1 VLASAALFRGVHVG
15 DARIPENP
23 DDSKSYGTLP
33 RTGDATTVPQEAT
46 GVAGLAGRYATALF
60 ELADQ
65 ARQLDAVA
73 TDLRRLQAMFDG
85 TPELR
90 RLIANPVIARD
101 NKTKAMLAVLD
112 AAQIGGLVRKFVG
125 AVAGNS
131 RLAALPAIIRA
142 FLGEL
147 ARRRGESAADVVSAV
162 PLSEAQRTQL
172 ADVLRGLVGGKVSVN
187 ERVDPDLLGGLVVRV
202 GSRMFDSS
210 LRTKLQ
216 RLQIAMKGVG

>member
-1 VLASAALFRGVHVG
+1 M
-15 DARIPENP
+15 
-23 DDSKSYGTLP
+23 
-33 RTGDATTVPQEAT
+33 PQEAT

-65 ARQLDAVA
+65 ARQLDSVA
-73 TDLRRLQAMFDG
+73 TDLKRMQAMFDG
-85 TPELR
+85 SSEMR
-90 RLIANPVIARD
+90 ALIANPVIAREG
-101 NKTKAMLAVLD
+101 KAKAILAVLD

-125 AVAGNS
+125 AVAGNG

-142 FLGEL
+142 FLDEL

-162 PLSEAQRTQL
+162 PLSEAQKAQL
-172 ADVLRGLVGGKVSVN
+172 ADVLRGLVGGKVSMN

-216 RLQIAMKGVG
+216 RLQIVMKGVG